1 MKEGPTDLGL
11 GFTLELRFEEGE
23 EGNGES
29 RSTVVKG
36 IGLIGGVILR
46 RVKDVNPGIFL

>member
-11 GFTLELRFEEGE
+11 GFTLELRFEGE

-29 RSTVVKG
+29 RSTMVKG
-36 IGLIGGVILR
+36 IGLIGGVTLR
-46 RVKDVNPGIFL
+46 RVKDVNRGIFL